1 MLNYVQIGPPNGI
14 PFVLNTASQQARGLI
29 GWWPFLASRHA
40 PRLFDLSGR
49 GFHGTLT
56 NGPTWGADATMGAAL
71 SLDGSNDYV
80 DCGVVSNL
88 GLTGDCAFTFSVWVN
103 PSALTND
110 GAWLSYG
117 NGPNNKVIALATNGT
132 VFRVIHFA
140 NDNNFATAVT
150 LNVWQLVTLTY
161 DPNTSTETLY
171 VNGIAKET
179 WTPSN
184 LNMAAGDVLTI
195 GKASWAGVVAAAC
208 KIGEARIYNRP
219 LTPGEVW
226 RMYAPGTR
234 WELYQLVVDMFPPS
248 IAFATLG
255 QPTALR
261 QSQILTGVRRWGR
274 GF

>member
-1 MLNYVQIGPPNGI
+1 MTQRVIGSSPLPGGRR
-14 PFVLNTASQQARGLI
+14 TASDA
-29 GWWPFLASRHA
+29 
-40 PRLFDLSGR
+40 GR
-49 GFHGTLT
+49 
-56 NGPTWGADATMGAAL
+56 
-71 SLDGSNDYV
+71 
-80 DCGVVSNL
+80 CGVVSNL